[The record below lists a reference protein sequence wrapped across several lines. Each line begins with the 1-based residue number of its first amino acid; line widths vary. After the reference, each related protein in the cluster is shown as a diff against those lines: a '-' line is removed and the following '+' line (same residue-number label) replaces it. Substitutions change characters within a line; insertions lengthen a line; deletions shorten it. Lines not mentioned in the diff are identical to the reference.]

1 LPDIK
6 SRLAAGA
13 GMTAAMVLPRLAKQQ
28 ERSGSY
34 CEAGESPL
42 IQIKPV
48 WRSRRISSSSCR
60 HAARRWIVRRHHS
73 VTCNSQNGRVFD
85 RTRTHM
91 NQNPHPTDRLGKY
104 RDLVIA
110 IALFLALDLGVLTF
124 NFHASGRIEAG
135 TSKINASGEL
145 RMYSQQLTKAI
156 LTLAQETRDGLPIQT
171 SQAQISE
178 SYQAFNKA
186 LLTLKA
192 STDNSTD
199 TGWLS
204 GRDAAEEAALV
215 RRVEDYWLP
224 LEATVRPLLGAATPE
239 VIDIEIAAT
248 KFVTR
253 NIRLMQLAD
262 DLTRHLESG
271 AIDTAGRL
279 RTIQLVA
286 ILLALLN
293 FVFIVFKFVR
303 ALRKSDRAAEAAREE
318 TDEILATVR
327 EGLFLLDR
335 DGCIGSQRS
344 LSLDNLFGRPVRTG
358 ERFAET
364 LSAMVRPEVAE
375 TAADY
380 LSLLFNEKVKP
391 RLLTQLNP
399 LHEVA
404 INGAAGGSREE
415 KHLTF
420 EFDQVR
426 SDNRIV
432 ALLVTVLDVSER
444 VRLRR
449 ELAGAEEQVR
459 HDVDLLLATLDQD
472 PALVKS
478 FLAATQEKLDLINAD
493 LQQIE
498 PDPQAY
504 ADMVHRLFRHAHSI
518 KGEAATLGFATIARE
533 AHAFEDR
540 LAPLRGRA
548 DVGGAEL
555 IPLAVSI
562 SALREQVMRLN
573 AVFEKAS
580 NYAQRPLPAHPLDPM
595 LKQIERLALTVAE
608 DLNKK
613 VRFESALASLSEM
626 PPAFSRLLHEAVPQ
640 LVRNAVAHGIE
651 SAEERLRAG
660 KPAEGTVRV
669 EIDRQDDGVFAISVW
684 DDGRGISAE
693 ALRRQLVESGRKSA
707 AEADGMSDREVVAM
721 LFEAGFTSSA
731 TANPHAGRGVGLD
744 LIRDLIAN
752 MGARLRIATLPNAYT
767 RFTLLVRA

>member
-1 LPDIK
+1 MNPN
-6 SRLAAGA
+6 
-13 GMTAAMVLPRLAKQQ
+13 P
-28 ERSGSY
+28 
-34 CEAGESPL
+34 SP
-42 IQIKPV
+42 
-48 WRSRRISSSSCR
+48 
-60 HAARRWIVRRHHS
+60 AD
-73 VTCNSQNGRVFD
+73 G
-85 RTRTHM
+85 
-91 NQNPHPTDRLGKY
+91 LGKY

-110 IALFLALDLGVLTF
+110 IALFLVLDLGVLTF
-124 NFHASGRIEAG
+124 NFHASGQIEAG
-135 TSKINASGEL
+135 TSRINASGEL

-156 LTLAQETRDGLPIQT
+156 LTLAQESRDGLPIQT

-178 SYQAFNKA
+178 SYQSFNKA
-186 LLTLKA
+186 LLALKA
-192 STDNSTD
+192 STGRSGDA
-199 TGWLS
+199 GWLS
-204 GRDAAEEAALV
+204 SGDAAEEAALV

-224 LEATVRPLLGAATPE
+224 LDATVQPLLGTAPPQA
-239 VIDIEIAAT
+239 IDIEIAAT

-262 DLTRHLESG
+262 DLTRHLETGSV
-271 AIDTAGRL
+271 DTAGRL

-286 ILLALLN
+286 IMLALLN

-335 DGCIGSQRS
+335 DGRIGSQRS
-344 LSLDNLFGRPVRTG
+344 LSLDNIFGRPVRTG
-358 ERFAET
+358 EHFAET
-364 LSAMVRPEVAE
+364 LAAMVRPEVAE

-380 LSLLFNEKVKP
+380 LGLLFNEKVKP

-404 INGAAGGSREE
+404 VRDAAEGSREE
-415 KHLTF
+415 RHLTF

-426 SDNRIV
+426 SDNCVV
-432 ALLVTVLDVSER
+432 ALLVSVFDVSER

-449 ELAGAEEQVR
+449 ELAGAEEKVR

-478 FLAATQEKLDLINAD
+478 FLDATEEKLGLINAD

-504 ADMVHRLFRHAHSI
+504 AGMIHRLFRHAHSI

-540 LAPLRGRA
+540 LAPLRGRT
-548 DVGGAEL
+548 DVTGAEL

-562 SALREQVMRLN
+562 SGLREQVMRLN
-573 AVFEKAS
+573 AVFEKAG
-580 NYAQRPLPAHPLDPM
+580 NYARRAFPTHPLDPM
-595 LKQIERLALTVAE
+595 LKQIERLTLAVAE

-613 VRFESALASLSEM
+613 VRFESALTSLSEV
-626 PPAFSRLLHEAVPQ
+626 PPAFSRLFHEAVPQ

-669 EIDRQDDGVFAISVW
+669 EIDRQEDGMLALSVW
-684 DDGRGISAE
+684 DDGRGISAA
-693 ALRRQLVESGRKSA
+693 ALRRQLIETGRKSA
-707 AEADGMSDREVVAM
+707 AEAAGMSDREVVAM
-721 LFEAGFTSSA
+721 LFEAGFTSA
-731 TANPHAGRGVGLD
+731 TAANPHAGRGVGLD
-744 LIRDLIAN
+744 LIRDLIARV
-752 MGARLRIATLPNAYT
+752 GARLRIATLPNAYT